1 MSFAA
6 AFQPIDAH
14 SPRERRTFVL
24 AGLTAAAA
32 VLLDQATKLWVTHA
46 FSLHESRPL
55 IDGFFSF
62 TYVVNYGAAWSMFS
76 GHGVLL
82 LLIGCL
88 VGAAAIFF
96 FRSLAEGF
104 PERYYAIMLVLAGTV
119 GNSIDRLWRGG
130 VVDFLDF
137 HWRNVW
143 RYPVFNVADIMI
155 CVGIGLFIL
164 SNLLRAKRRKTS

>member
-1 MSFAA
+1 MNFAA
-6 AFQPIDAH
+6 GLQPIDAH

-24 AGLTAAAA
+24 AGVTAAAA
-32 VLLDQATKLWVTHA
+32 VLLDQATKLWVTHS
-46 FSLHESRPL
+46 FSLHESRPV
-55 IDGFFSF
+55 IDDIFSF

-76 GHGVLL
+76 GHGALL
-82 LLIGCL
+82 LLIACL

-96 FRSLAEGF
+96 FRSLA
-104 PERYYAIMLVLAGTV
+104 ERYYAIMLVLAGTV

-155 CVGIGLFIL
+155 CVGIGLFVL
-164 SNLLRAKRRKTS
+164 SNLLRARHRKKSC